1 MTPWMKYAFKSMLA
15 HTLLCCSV
23 ASIAQQIG
31 VQNPQNV
38 VQLSANASIEVV
50 QDLMVLNMSTTR
62 DGVDASV
69 VQTQLKTAL
78 EAGLVETKKASNP
91 GRLDVKTGQF
101 SLSPRYGRD
110 GRISGWQ
117 GTVELVMEGRDF
129 EKISSTAGKI
139 QTLTVAG
146 VGFSLSRELRSRVQA
161 DVQAQAIASFKTQ
174 ADAIAKGFGFAG
186 YTLREVAVSANDIG
200 QPFRPRMMAMESR
213 ATMADA
219 PVPVEA
225 GKSTVQVTVSG
236 SVQLK

>member
-1 MTPWMKYAFKSMLA
+1 MMNATKLIALYALV
-15 HTLLCCSV
+15 TW
-23 ASIAQQIG
+23 IG
-31 VQNPQNV
+31 TCFSQAIGMPTPQNV
-38 VQLSANASIEVV
+38 VQLSANASVDVV
-50 QDLMVLNMSTTR
+50 QDFMVLNMNTTR
-62 DGVDASV
+62 DGSDASA
-69 VQTQLKTAL
+69 VQTQLKAAL
-78 EAGLVETKKASNP
+78 EAALIEAKKAANP

-139 QTLTVAG
+139 QALTVAG
-146 VGFSLSRELRSRVQA
+146 VGFSLSRELRARVQTEA
-161 DVQAQAIASFKTQ
+161 QAQAIANFKTQ
-174 ADAIAKGFGFAG
+174 AEAIAKGFGFSG
-186 YTLREVAVSANDIG
+186 YTLREVAVNANDLG
-200 QPFRPRMMAMESR
+200 QPFRPRVMAMESR
-213 ATMADA
+213 AAMADA

>member
-1 MTPWMKYAFKSMLA
+1 MMNATKLIAVYALV
-15 HTLLCCSV
+15 TW
-23 ASIAQQIG
+23 IG
-31 VQNPQNV
+31 TCFSQAIGMPTPQNV
-38 VQLSANASIEVV
+38 VLLSANASVDVV
-50 QDLMVLNMSTTR
+50 QDFMVLNMNTTR
-62 DGVDASV
+62 DGSDASA
-69 VQTQLKTAL
+69 VQTQLKAAL
-78 EAGLVETKKASNP
+78 EAALIEAKKAANP

-139 QTLTVAG
+139 QALTVAG
-146 VGFSLSRELRSRVQA
+146 VGFSLSRELRARVQTEA
-161 DVQAQAIASFKTQ
+161 QAQAIANFKTQ
-174 ADAIAKGFGFAG
+174 AEAIAKGFGFSG
-186 YTLREVAVSANDIG
+186 YTLREVAVNANDLG
-200 QPFRPRMMAMESR
+200 QPFRPRVMAMESR
-213 ATMADA
+213 AAMADA

>member
-1 MTPWMKYAFKSMLA
+1 MKTASKLIAVYALVYWSTACL
-15 HTLLCCSV
+15 S
-23 ASIAQQIG
+23 QQLG
-31 VQNPQNV
+31 AQNPQNV
-38 VQLSANASIEVV
+38 VQLSANASVDV
-50 QDLMVLNMSTTR
+50 AQDLMVLNMSTTR
-62 DGVDASV
+62 DGADASA

-78 EAGLVETKKASNP
+78 ETALIEAKKAASP

-110 GRISGWQ
+110 GKINGWQ
-117 GTVELVMEGRDF
+117 GTVEMVMEGHDF

-146 VGFSLSRELRSRVQA
+146 VSFSLSRELRARVQTEA
-161 DVQAQAIASFKTQ
+161 QAQAIANYKIQ
-174 ADAIAKGFGFAG
+174 AESIAKGFGFSG
-186 YTLREVAVSANDIG
+186 YTLREVSVSANDVG
-200 QPFRPRMMAMESR
+200 QPFRPRVMAMESR
-213 ATMADA
+213 AAMADA